1 MEKVLEYM
9 RQMDEIRSGLAETEE
24 KAATEK
30 RDLSEEERATF
41 DAGMEQIAG
50 IKAKMERHIKLHG
63 LEEEVRDFREGKHTP
78 NPDPMQNQADEKEWR
93 SFGDFLGAVMKS
105 ATVGDIDRRLV
116 ESRQAG
122 LNEGIP
128 AEGGFLVQTQHVNEL
143 LKRTY
148 EMGALASRVRKIP
161 VAANA
166 NGLTIN
172 AVAED
177 NRATGSRWGG
187 VQSYWLHEA
196 GTKTPS
202 MPAFRQME
210 LKLKKLIGLCY
221 STDELLQDTTALES
235 IISQAFSED
244 FAWMI
249 DNAVYRGNGV
259 GQPLGITGHA
269 STVAVAAEPA
279 QPANT
284 ILFEN
289 IVNMW
294 SRMWARSRGNAVW
307 FINQDIEPQLFTMSL
322 AVGVGGVPVYM
333 PAGGASA
340 SPYGTL
346 FGRPVV
352 PIEQASTLGT
362 VGDITLADLSQYL
375 MIDKGG
381 IQTASSIHVQFLT
394 DQSVFRFV
402 YRCDGMPMWNLPL
415 TPANG
420 TNTLSPFVQLATRP

>member
-1 MEKVLEYM
+1 MEKILELRHLINEKVEEM
-9 RQMDEIRSGLAETEE
+9 RSLSDSDKQEDIEEFDELKAEVEGLNAKEE
-24 KAATEK
+24 RLMATENLTPK
-30 RDLSEEERATF
+30 
-41 DAGMEQIAG
+41 
-50 IKAKMERHIKLHG
+50 
-63 LEEEVRDFREGKHTP
+63 DFAP
-78 NPDPMQNQADEKEWR
+78 VPQADPAQPEADSKEWR
-93 SFGDFLGAVMKS
+93 SFGDFLSAVIK
-105 ATVGDIDRRLV
+105 ADTGHGTDQRLI
-116 ESRQAG
+116 ESRQSG
-122 LNEGIP
+122 LNEGVP
-128 AEGGFLVQTQHVNEL
+128 SEGGFLVQTDHVNEL

-148 EMGALASRVRKIP
+148 ELGALASRARKIP
-161 VAANA
+161 ISANA

-172 AVAED
+172 AINETS
-177 NRATGSRWGG
+177 RATGSRWGG

-196 GTKTPS
+196 GTKTSS
-202 MPAFRQME
+202 MPAFREME

-221 STDELLQDTTALES
+221 ATDELLQDTTALES
-235 IISQAFSED
+235 IITQAFSED

-249 DNAVYRGNGV
+249 DNAIYRGNGV

-269 STVAVAAEPA
+269 ATIPVAAEA
-279 QPANT
+279 GQAANT
-284 ILFEN
+284 ILYEN

-340 SPYGTL
+340 SPYGQL
-346 FGRPVV
+346 MGRPVV
-352 PIEQASTLGT
+352 PVEHASTLGT
-362 VGDITLADLSQYL
+362 IGDISLFDLSQYL

-381 IQTASSIHVQFLT
+381 IQTAQSIHVKFVY
-394 DQSVFRFV
+394 DESVFRFV
-402 YRCDGMPMWNLPL
+402 YRCDGQPMWNLPL